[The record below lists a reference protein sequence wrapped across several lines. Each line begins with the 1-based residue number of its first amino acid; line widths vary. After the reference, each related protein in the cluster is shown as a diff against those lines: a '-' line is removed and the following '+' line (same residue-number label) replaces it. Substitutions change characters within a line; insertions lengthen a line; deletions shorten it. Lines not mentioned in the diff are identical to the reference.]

1 MESVSFEDRQRAYEK
16 LRSQLL
22 DAGNTDLAAALTA
35 GDLPESF
42 RLKLREGASWRTM
55 ADTVRDL
62 RGVATVVN
70 QQCVREQRGSTL
82 THCATS

>member
-1 MESVSFEDRQRAYEK
+1 M
-16 LRSQLL
+16 
-22 DAGNTDLAAALTA
+22 
-35 GDLPESF
+35 PESF